1 MPLQFLRDS
10 PGAATESFRPLNFFH
25 FFARDTST
33 MAFCTLG
40 AQQYDLRNGNA
51 RDRQVQDLR
60 LALARA
66 FRR

>member
-1 MPLQFLRDS
+1 MRKTIRRSSGRPALR
-10 PGAATESFRPLNFFH
+10 
-25 FFARDTST
+25 ST